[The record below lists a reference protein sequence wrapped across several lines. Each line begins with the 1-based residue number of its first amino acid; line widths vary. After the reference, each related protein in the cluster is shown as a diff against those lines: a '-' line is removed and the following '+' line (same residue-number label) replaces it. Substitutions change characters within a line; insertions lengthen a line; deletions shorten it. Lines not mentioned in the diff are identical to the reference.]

1 MSRTSNKSKLLPDLN
16 KLKSEDQIKHH
27 KKKTWKVVKDEHL
40 VDIEKFNQLLY
51 NDMDVFGAYNKIS
64 PNSKKPREDVERE
77 DW

>member
-1 MSRTSNKSKLLPDLN
+1 MSKTKY
-16 KLKSEDQIKHH
+16 KLKSEQDLKKLRDEAGYKHVQ
-27 KKKTWKVVKDEHL
+27 KRTWQVVKDEHL

-51 NDMDVFGAYNKIS
+51 NNMDVFGAYNKIK